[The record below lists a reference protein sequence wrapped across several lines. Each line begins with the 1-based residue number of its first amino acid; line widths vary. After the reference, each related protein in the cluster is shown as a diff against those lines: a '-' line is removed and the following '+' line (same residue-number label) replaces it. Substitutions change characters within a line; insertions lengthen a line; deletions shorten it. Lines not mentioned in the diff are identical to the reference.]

1 MRGRG
6 RWGNLLDPAFRLFE
20 PLSLAGRL
28 VYFQS
33 SGRLVRGPRAEVA
46 QLVEHTIEN
55 RGVGSSILPLGTI
68 LQLLSTFRT
77 RTIRTRRTIRTV
89 ST

>member
-1 MRGRG
+1 MRLRVVWCVGVKVPC
-6 RWGNLLDPAFRLFE
+6 LL
-20 PLSLAGRL
+20 
-28 VYFQS
+28 
-33 SGRLVRGPRAEVA
+33 
-46 QLVEHTIEN
+46 IEN